1 MNRKSKTFF
10 FNAHDLPR
18 RAGEMREYSFDIVV
32 PEPIGIDVIAVEA
45 GEEIRVDMRL
55 ESVTQGILVS
65 AQISAVADGS
75 CMRCLEPVEVEVN
88 RRVQELYRYAPEKV
102 HTKAQRRAAT
112 ASNGDDDL
120 DEDEDLMLE
129 GDEIDLEGP
138 IRDAI
143 VLDLPI
149 NPLCSLD
156 CRGLCPGC
164 GVKWSQLQVGHAHE
178 LLDLRWQGL
187 GELGRED
194 LEAPDFKN

>member
-1 MNRKSKTFF
+1 
-10 FNAHDLPR
+10 
-18 RAGEMREYSFDIVV
+18 MREYGFEIVL
-32 PEPIGIDVIAVEA
+32 PESIGIDVIAVQA

-75 CMRCLEPVEVEVN
+75 CMRCLEPVELTVN
-88 RRVQELYRYAPEKV
+88 RRIQELYRYAPEKL
-102 HTKAQRRAAT
+102 HTKAQRRSAT
-112 ASNGDDDL
+112 TNGDDDL

-149 NPLCSLD
+149 NPICADD
-156 CRGLCPGC
+156 CAGLCPGC
-164 GVKWSQLQVGHAHE
+164 GVKWSQLETEHVHE
-178 LLDLRWQGL
+178 LLDLRWKGL
-187 GELGRED
+187 SALAEEG
-194 LEAPDFKN
+194 PDFKK

>member
-18 RAGEMREYSFDIVV
+18 RAGEMREYTFDIVV

-65 AQISAVADGS
+65 AQISAVADGT

-102 HTKAQRRAAT
+102 HTKAQRRNAT
-112 ASNGDDDL
+112 DDDL

-156 CRGLCPGC
+156 CQGLCPGC
-164 GVKWSQLQVGHAHE
+164 GVKWSQLEVGHAHE
-178 LLDLRWQGL
+178 LRDLRWQSL
-187 GELGRED
+187 TELAPKNIED
-194 LEAPDFKN
+194 PDFKN